1 MPLMKGSARARA
13 WAIENGDLGMFSLL
27 DKALNRMIST
37 GNLIV
42 TDASGKG
49 HRFGDETGR
58 LIHVQ
63 IMDAKLY
70 KKIALNPDLYTGEAY
85 MNGTLVMKAGGIY
98 DLLQLVASQIDYG
111 HPESWS
117 LVDRF
122 RYYLRKIA
130 SFNPIDRARQ
140 NVAHHYDLS
149 GNLYDLFLDRDRQY
163 SCAYFEHPHQSLE
176 DAQLAKKRHIAAK
189 LSLEPGMRVLDIGS
203 GWGGLALY
211 LAEMC
216 GVEVTG
222 VTLSEEQHKL
232 SRQRVKNRGLE
243 NRINIRLKDYRLL
256 DEKFD
261 RIVSVGM
268 FEHVGLNHFDEF
280 FGQARALL
288 NQDGAA
294 LIHTIG
300 RPHGPAATSQWIQ
313 KYIFPGGYIPSL
325 SEMQPAVERSGLY
338 MCDVEVL
345 RLHYAETL
353 KAWRERFVNHW
364 DKAEKIYDER
374 FCRMWEFY
382 LAEAE
387 ASFRQE
393 GLNIFQVQLA
403 THQNVLPLTRNYMAG
418 AENRLRDSDQKS
430 RNPKSISKPIF
441 PK

>member
-27 DKALNRMIST
+27 DKALNRMISA

-268 FEHVGLNHFDEF
+268 FEHVGRRQYQTF
-280 FGQARALL
+280 FNKVRDCLEEDGVALV
-288 NQDGAA
+288 
-294 LIHTIG
+294 HTIG
-300 RPHGPAATSQWIQ
+300 RSDGPGATDAWTQ
-313 KYIFPGGYIPSL
+313 KYIFPGGYTPGL
-325 SEMQPAVERSGLY
+325 SEMLPAIERAGLFVT
-338 MCDVEVL
+338 DIEVW

-353 KAWRERFVNHW
+353 KEWRRRTFKN
-364 DKAEKIYDER
+364 KKKIVELYDEE
-374 FCRMWEFY
+374 FFRMWDYY
-382 LAEAE
+382 LSSAEA
-387 ASFRQE
+387 AFRNL
-393 GLNIFQVQLA
+393 GHVVFHIQLTKKRDA
-403 THQNVLPLTRNYMAG
+403 VPLTRDY
-418 AENRLRDSDQKS
+418 LFK
-430 RNPKSISKPIF
+430 K
-441 PK
+441 